1 MSFAWAAHTNE
12 CAIVSHVIFQSESDR
27 VISGQNHPL
36 GSESLQI
43 PGDYITVLFRH
54 FWQSTCINKTR

>member
-1 MSFAWAAHTNE
+1 MSFAWAAHTKE

-36 GSESLQI
+36 GRESLQI
-43 PGDYITVLFRH
+43 PGDYISQFYFVISDKV
-54 FWQSTCINKTR
+54 QA